1 MRKTRRSVLLLVI
14 FLSLG
19 GVGYKVYDS
28 IRGAQGQIKKNPLKA
43 LEYLPESALQMK
55 DFHRAKIE
63 NGRKIWELYGDE
75 ATYFKDQKEAVIKKP
90 KFYYYDRKGEAI
102 ETNANEARIYLNEKE
117 LERMELRGAIQV
129 SFQGYVL
136 NSEEANYF
144 PAKDQIVLPTRTKV
158 VGEGMELEGSRM
170 EVEMEGKKIR
180 LLQNVRTKIEPEKL
194 AKKKDN
200 KATGDRKVG
209 G

>member
-1 MRKTRRSVLLLVI
+1 
-14 FLSLG
+14 LG
-19 GVGYKVYDS
+19 GVGYKVYDI

-75 ATYFKDQKEAVIKKP
+75 ASYFKDQKEAVIKKP
-90 KFYYYDRKGEAI
+90 KFYYYDREGEAI

-117 LERMELRGAIQV
+117 LDRMELRGAIQV

-136 NSEEANYF
+136 NRKKRITF
-144 PAKDQIVLPTRTKV
+144 RQ
-158 VGEGMELEGSRM
+158 GSNRS
-170 EVEMEGKKIR
+170 
-180 LLQNVRTKIEPEKL
+180 
-194 AKKKDN
+194 AD
-200 KATGDRKVG
+200 AD
-209 G
+209 

>member
-1 MRKTRRSVLLLVI
+1 
-14 FLSLG
+14 
-19 GVGYKVYDS
+19 
-28 IRGAQGQIKKNPLKA
+28 
-43 LEYLPESALQMK
+43 
-55 DFHRAKIE
+55 
-63 NGRKIWELYGDE
+63 
-75 ATYFKDQKEAVIKKP
+75 
-90 KFYYYDRKGEAI
+90 
-102 ETNANEARIYLNEKE
+102 
-117 LERMELRGAIQV
+117 MELRGGIQV

-136 NSEEANYF
+136 NSEEANYL

-170 EVEMEGKKIR
+170 EIEMEDKKIR

-194 AKKKDN
+194 AKKKNN

>member
-19 GVGYKVYDS
+19 GVGYKVYD
-28 IRGAQGQIKKNPLKA
+28 IVRGVQGQIKKNPLKA
-43 LEYLPESALQMK
+43 LEYLPDSALQMK

-75 ATYFKDQKEAVIKKP
+75 AIYFKDQKEAVIKKP
-90 KFYYYDRKGEAI
+90 KFYYYDREGEAI

-117 LERMELRGAIQV
+117 LDRMELRGGIQV

-144 PAKDQIVLPTRTKV
+144 PSKDRIVLPTRTKV

-170 EVEMEGKKIR
+170 EIEMEDKKIR

-194 AKKKDN
+194 AKKKN
-200 KATGDRKVG
+200 TKATGDRKVG